1 MNAPADTDAG
11 TAGAAAPGTTRA
23 NTSANTPARYFD
35 DQYAR
40 AADPWHLGERWY
52 DRRKYTL
59 TVAALPRP
67 RYARAFEP
75 GCSVGVLTELLAARC
90 ERLLATDRIASAV
103 ESTARRTAGLDHVTA
118 RRMTVPEEWPEE
130 PFDLVVLS
138 ELLYYFDT
146 DTRTRLVRQSVE
158 SLDEGGHLVTVHWN
172 HPVAEHTCAGRD
184 IAGHLD
190 SLSGLR
196 PLARYDDP
204 DFTLTVH
211 ERGRGPGQA
220 LSAARAEGLA

>member
-1 MNAPADTDAG
+1 M
-11 TAGAAAPGTTRA
+11 
-23 NTSANTPARYFD
+23 NTPAAYFD

-52 DRRKYTL
+52 DRRKYDL

-90 ERLLATDRIASAV
+90 DRLLSTDRAASAV
-103 ESTARRTAGLDHVTA
+103 GTTARRTAGLDHVDV
-118 RRMTVPEEWPEE
+118 RRMTVPEQWPQES
-130 PFDLVVLS
+130 FDLVVLS
-138 ELLYYFDT
+138 ELLYYFDEG
-146 DTRTRLVRQSVE
+146 TRARLLDRSVR
-158 SLDEGGHLVTVHWN
+158 SLHAGGHLVTVHWN
-172 HPVAEHTCAGRD
+172 HPVAEHTCTGRD
-184 IAGHLD
+184 IASRLD
-190 SLSGLR
+190 TLTGLS

-211 ERGRGPGQA
+211 EHRPDTAPA
-220 LSAARAEGLA
+220 LSPARAEGLA

>member
-1 MNAPADTDAG
+1 MNTPTTPATPEE
-11 TAGAAAPGTTRA
+11 TP
-23 NTSANTPARYFD
+23 ANTPARYFD

-40 AADPWHLGERWY
+40 AADPWQLGERWY

-67 RYARAFEP
+67 HYPRAFEP

-90 ERLLATDRIASAV
+90 DRLLATDRVASAV
-103 ESTARRTAGLDHVTA
+103 ESTARRTARLDHVTA

-130 PFDLVVLS
+130 TFDLVVLS

-146 DTRTRLVRQSVE
+146 GTRTRLVRQSVE
-158 SLDEGGHLVTVHWN
+158 SLSEGGHLVTVHWN
-172 HPVAEHTCAGRD
+172 HPVAEHTCTGRD

-190 SLSGLR
+190 TLSGLR
-196 PLARYDDP
+196 RLARYDDP
-204 DFTLTVH
+204 DFTLSVH
-211 ERGRGPGQA
+211 ERGRGPGPA
-220 LSAARAEGLA
+220 LSPARAEGLA

>member
-1 MNAPADTDAG
+1 M
-11 TAGAAAPGTTRA
+11 
-23 NTSANTPARYFD
+23 NTPAGYFD

-52 DRRKYTL
+52 DRRKYDL

-90 ERLLATDRIASAV
+90 DRLLSADRAAPAV
-103 ESTARRTAGLDHVTA
+103 DMAARRTTGLEHVSV
-118 RRMTVPEEWPEE
+118 RRMTVPEQWPEE
-130 PFDLVVLS
+130 TFDLVVLS
-138 ELLYYFDT
+138 ELLYYFDAG
-146 DTRTRLVRQSVE
+146 TRAQLLDRSVAGL
-158 SLDEGGHLVTVHWN
+158 SAGGHLVTVHWN
-172 HPVAEHTCAGRD
+172 HPVAEHSCTGRD

-190 SLSGLR
+190 TLTGLNR
-196 PLARYDDP
+196 LARYDDP

-211 ERGRGPGQA
+211 EHRSDGGPV
-220 LSAARAEGLA
+220 LSPARAEGLA